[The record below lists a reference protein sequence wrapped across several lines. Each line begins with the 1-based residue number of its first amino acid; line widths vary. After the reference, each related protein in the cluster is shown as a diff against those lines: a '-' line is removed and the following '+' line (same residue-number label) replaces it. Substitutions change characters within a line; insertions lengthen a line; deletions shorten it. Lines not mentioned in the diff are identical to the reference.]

1 MQRLSLNLSAL
12 MYGATA
18 AILLSLLDGL
28 RSDLYIYKNIVH
40 ILNLIY
46 QFHIKY
52 YSHISAKISWFRML
66 QVTLYLLISL
76 IVLDMK
82 LMD

>member
-28 RSDLYIYKNIVH
+28 RSDLYIYKNISRA
-40 ILNLIY
+40 
-46 QFHIKY
+46 HIKSDLSI
-52 YSHISAKISWFRML
+52 SH
-66 QVTLYLLISL
+66 
-76 IVLDMK
+76 
-82 LMD
+82 